1 MKLSLQTMRLRNLIF
16 RQHNVIEYK
25 SPGDSLNI
33 DDFYKTLAYAFLYKS
48 LSDKV
53 DGIPADQLTLS
64 LVRQGYPRDIEDLQ
78 RREIAMDCEPL
89 KRLMKGE
96 LDKAEARGE
105 ARVENI
111 IVSLLKANQKVEF
124 VAKVVIMTNEQV
136 IAIGKKAAV
145 L

>member
-124 VAKVVIMTNEQV
+124 VAKVVKMTKELV

>member
-33 DDFYKTLAYAFLYKS
+33 DDFYKTLVYAFLYMS

-64 LVRQGYPRDIEDLQ
+64 LVRQGYPRDMIKKLQTEGMQVFQKYLGIYYIEGALIPAQ
-78 RREIAMDCEPL
+78 IVVTQ
-89 KRLMKGE
+89 E
-96 LDKAEARGE
+96 LDTE
-105 ARVENI
+105 V
-111 IVSLLKANQKVEF
+111 
-124 VAKVVIMTNEQV
+124 
-136 IAIGKKAAV
+136 
-145 L
+145 

>member
-78 RREIAMDCEPL
+78 RSEIAMDCEPL

-124 VAKVVIMTNEQV
+124 VAKVVKMTKEQV

>member
-64 LVRQGYPRDIEDLQ
+64 LVRQGYPRYMRICRGGKLLW
-78 RREIAMDCEPL
+78 IAN
-89 KRLMKGE
+89 R
-96 LDKAEARGE
+96 
-105 ARVENI
+105 
-111 IVSLLKANQKVEF
+111 
-124 VAKVVIMTNEQV
+124 
-136 IAIGKKAAV
+136 
-145 L
+145 

>member
-25 SPGDSLNI
+25 STGDSLNI

-124 VAKVVIMTNEQV
+124 VAKVVKMTKEQV

>member
-124 VAKVVIMTNEQV
+124 VAKVVKMTKEQV

>member
-1 MKLSLQTMRLRNLIF
+1 
-16 RQHNVIEYK
+16 
-25 SPGDSLNI
+25 
-33 DDFYKTLAYAFLYKS
+33 
-48 LSDKV
+48 
-53 DGIPADQLTLS
+53 
-64 LVRQGYPRDIEDLQ
+64 
-78 RREIAMDCEPL
+78 MDCEPL

-124 VAKVVIMTNEQV
+124 VAKVVKMTKEQV

>member
-124 VAKVVIMTNEQV
+124 VAKVVKMTKEQV
-136 IAIGKKAAV
+136 IAIGKKATV